1 MLLRVGAGFITPL
14 PSKACHREDTIKDN
28 HQFHRKTC
36 HKSTAIFSLAAKLPG
51 RLLEALERTMKVT
64 HVFVQGGNAVDT
76 FIGHFTRNDIAQQLR
91 ACVGCQECLVACP
104 AITAPLSVN
113 DLNAQTYGGE
123 ITLEV
128 ARFGRACTQ
137 CGACV
142 SVCPV
147 GLRRDAMMLWLKVRL
162 SKTTLK
168 DVTRKTSLRQWMHIG
183 A

>member
-1 MLLRVGAGFITPL
+1 MV
-14 PSKACHREDTIKDN
+14 KDK
-28 HQFHRKTC
+28 HQFHRKTGQ
-36 HKSTAIFSLAAKLPG
+36 KRGAIFSLGAKLAG
-51 RLLEALERTMKVT
+51 RLLEAPERTMEVR
-64 HVFVQGGNAVDT
+64 HVFVQGGSAVDT
-76 FIGHFTRNDIAQQLR
+76 FIGHFTKNDITQQLR

-147 GLRRDAMMLWLKVRL
+147 GLRRDTMMLWLKVRL
-162 SKTTLK
+162 SRTTLR
-168 DVTRKTSLRQWMHIG
+168 DVTRKTSLRQWMHVG